1 MGQNKNQKNMLSIVS
16 MGVLL
21 LFIFQWWFVVVVSVD
36 VECVLFFF
44 ILGRV
49 KKQTF
54 GDTSRVKKLLEE
66 SGVNCPLNPPGSALL
81 YIYPFAEKTKT

>member
-21 LFIFQWWFVVVVSVD
+21 LFIFQWLNVVVSVD
-36 VECVLFFF
+36 VECVLFFS
-44 ILGRV
+44 ISGGA

-54 GDTSRVKKLLEE
+54 GMIQLEYK
-66 SGVNCPLNPPGSALL
+66 N
-81 YIYPFAEKTKT
+81 F